1 MSRPTK
7 KPKLDS
13 VTDDERSCPPTP
25 VQTPVPE
32 RKQRFPGLSQDDE
45 YDVYTALRDFSAVK
59 PHSDANLEILNC
71 LDFKPTEGVCS
82 VHDCV
87 KMMLSYW
94 VDEDED
100 PDHPSRE
107 FLLKDVHAM
116 IVEVARRLK
125 VHEAAAAPP
134 FSLPD
139 PGHLV
144 VIPTDGAFWTVKIGS
159 NWLDQLQGLVR
170 CDQDQG
176 FFEYLNYR
184 VGDKFQV
191 IVNEEAANPD
201 RRSICKNQAAVKLIP
216 ELLGHSAP
224 FGTVVV
230 RCAADD

>member
-1 MSRPTK
+1 MPRPTK
-7 KPKLDS
+7 KPKLGS
-13 VTDDERSCPPTP
+13 GTDDERSCPPTP

-32 RKQRFPGLSQDDE
+32 RKKFLPGLSQDDE
-45 YDVYTALRDFSAVK
+45 YDVYTALRDFSAAK
-59 PHSDANLEILNC
+59 SHSDANLEILN
-71 LDFKPTEGVCS
+71 FKPTEGVCG
-82 VHDCV
+82 VHACV

-94 VDEDED
+94 VDEDEG
-100 PDHPSRE
+100 PDHPSRGPALE
-107 FLLKDVHAM
+107 DVHAM

-144 VIPTDGAFWTVKIGS
+144 VILTDGAFWTVKISS

-176 FFEYLNYR
+176 LFTYLNYR

-191 IVNEEAANPD
+191 IVNEAAANPD
-201 RRSICKNQAAVKLIP
+201 RRSICKNQAAMKLIP
-216 ELLGHSAP
+216 ELLGRSAP

-230 RCAADD
+230 RRAADD